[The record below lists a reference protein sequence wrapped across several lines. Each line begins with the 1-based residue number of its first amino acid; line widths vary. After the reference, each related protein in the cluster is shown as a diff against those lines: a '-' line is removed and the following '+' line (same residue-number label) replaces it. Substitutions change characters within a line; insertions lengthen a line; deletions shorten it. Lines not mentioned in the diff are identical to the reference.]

1 MGKTIFD
8 TGTHFTQ
15 GVPVYAAQV
24 LGLEKATV
32 YMTIKALCGGEYA
45 KRLDGYNW
53 VSMSMEDWMRYYF
66 KFASLR
72 TLNTIFSDLEK
83 IGLLVSCQPEG
94 AVSRRKWYRIG
105 EGAEHKFT
113 MESFGFDKEIEARAK
128 KNTSELVEGLRAKG
142 QDVPA
147 AFAESILQ
155 NLQNT
160 DSARIAESSIKTF
173 TKDNTSYGKPEPEK
187 EKAPSAEDGIFSLSV
202 DETELETE
210 AEPESKSELENLSQ
224 HASDK
229 PKQGMENLPQTQPF
243 PAMGLEGMTQAPRSD
258 SKPKPE
264 SFPSQP
270 PKTPEKARRNQL
282 LEHLAGID
290 GSTLDKI
297 TPAGWKVAAKA
308 LKEIK
313 AVEGDALTTDM
324 LTRAENAYR
333 KRFPDCRCTP
343 LALAKHWGALVAPQ
357 SKTVTAS
364 PYRLVTQEDIDSGA
378 FPDQSRPF

>member
-1 MGKTIFD
+1 MKRSILFRGGSFTAPVGHNLIRAIGWNQATILQTIASVLDSGNGKVLADGERWIYGTYDKWVEIFFPM
-8 TGTHFTQ
+8 FTK
-15 GVPVYAAQV
+15 VTLSRCV
-24 LGLEKATV
+24 LEMEK
-32 YMTIKALCGGEYA
+32 K
-45 KRLDGYNW
+45 
-53 VSMSMEDWMRYYF
+53 
-66 KFASLR
+66 
-72 TLNTIFSDLEK
+72 
-83 IGLLVSCQPEG
+83 GLLISCQPDG
-94 AVSRRKWYRIG
+94 SFSRRKYYRLGDRACEQLSLENLEDRIG
-105 EGAEHKFT
+105 PIKGTDDRLTGDDPCEQNVAYPCRQIVA
-113 MESFGFDKEIEARAK
+113 S
-128 KNTSELVEGLRAKG
+128 NTTLSR
-142 QDVPA
+142 VPLNNDINKYNNPYA
-147 AFAESILQ
+147 TA
-155 NLQNT
+155 N
-160 DSARIAESSIKTF
+160 
-173 TKDNTSYGKPEPEK
+173 KDNKN
-187 EKAPSAEDGIFSLSV
+187 PSAEDGIFSLSV

-229 PKQGMENLPQTQPF
+229 PKQGMKNLPQTQPF